1 VVAAVAVGINQPKLL
16 PTYGTKERACMT
28 NSFDKNKYID
38 KLHKDIAKHLKEGGE
53 IKKLPMSPDVA
64 KLRHDIVKDIFT
76 KRF

>member
-1 VVAAVAVGINQPKLL
+1 
-16 PTYGTKERACMT
+16 MT

-38 KLHKDIAKHLKEGGE
+38 QLHKDIAKHLKEGGE

-64 KLRHDIVKDIFT
+64 KLRHDVIKDIFT